1 MGTIVIKPE
10 RDVDFYI
17 GWSTI
22 TENPHWWGSR
32 AEATEYLAEDRSRR
46 GNIDHPP
53 EERLA
58 RADQHGTSD
67 MSVRDGEWGDDEF
80 IYEQRGILHR
90 KHLIEACRTSPWT
103 ARRAGPCGTGT
114 ATARGG
120 SWRSRRKRS
129 QHGGRRESGQRCGDG
144 RPGPRAEHA
153 SHGQSAVPGRS
164 PAARPI
170 PGHDRVRAVTRLD
183 GRGAQGQRGPGTT
196 PLVRARGRPLGG
208 HAPIPAGAGET
219 ALSRWGPLSRKS
231 ERAPCLPVPGE
242 ANAV

>member
-90 KHLIEACRTSPWT
+90 KHLIEACR
-103 ARRAGPCGTGT
+103 RLAG
-114 ATARGG
+114 
-120 SWRSRRKRS
+120 
-129 QHGGRRESGQRCGDG
+129 GDE
-144 RPGPRAEHA
+144 PGVWDLLEPFE
-153 SHGQSAVPGRS
+153 
-164 PAARPI
+164 
-170 PGHDRVRAVTRLD
+170 
-183 GRGAQGQRGPGTT
+183 
-196 PLVRARGRPLGG
+196 
-208 HAPIPAGAGET
+208 GET
-219 ALSRWGPLSRKS
+219 EVRRG
-231 ERAPCLPVPGE
+231 
-242 ANAV
+242 